1 MAKLP
6 ERKIEDFVAFL
17 VAGQSQREAYR
28 NAFKQSSRWK
38 DETVDNK
45 ASKLWNNDEVQARY
59 QELFLEV
66 KSKNS
71 KMALWSKSQAFDE
84 YEWLLERAKSSIESE
99 GVRQANS
106 NAFLSSIEGM
116 NKMAGVGDE
125 LSNAKI
131 EAEIEMIKDKLE
143 KKTDDNTDIIIVDR
157 WQDD

>member
-1 MAKLP
+1 MTKLP
-6 ERKIEDFVAFL
+6 ERQIEDFVAFL

-38 DETVDNK
+38 VETVDNK
-45 ASKLWNNDEVQARY
+45 ASKLWNSDEVQARY

-84 YEWLLERAKSSIESE
+84 YEWLLERAKSSIETE

-116 NKMAGVGDE
+116 NKMTGVGDE

>member
-6 ERKIEDFVAFL
+6 ERQIEDFVAFL

>member
-6 ERKIEDFVAFL
+6 ERQIEDFVAFL

-131 EAEIEMIKDKLE
+131 EAEIEVIKDKLQ
-143 KKTDDNTDIIIVDR
+143 KTSDENTEIIIVDR